1 MTTNRKNG
9 LSSHRIDQASG
20 GRAVEHDR
28 WVFGVL
34 IEAGPTAMNL
44 ISSGACPR
52 GREVAAPAILADR
65 PLLPPHRRPR
75 AA

>member
-1 MTTNRKNG
+1 MTNRKNG
-9 LSSHRIDQASG
+9 LTSHRDASG
-20 GRAVEHDR
+20 YTVDHDR

-34 IEAGPTAMNL
+34 VEAGPTAMNL
-44 ISSGACPR
+44 VSSGLCPR
-52 GREVAAPAILADR
+52 GREVAAPAVLSDR

>member
-1 MTTNRKNG
+1 MTNRKNG
-9 LSSHRIDQASG
+9 LSSHRVSESG
-20 GRAVEHDR
+20 GRAIEHDR
-28 WVFGVL
+28 WVFGTL

-52 GREVAAPAILADR
+52 GREVQAPAILSDR